1 MNKIIGKISDAGL
14 KIETTLSNK
23 ALGIETSILG
33 AGPRGPRGPQGPP
46 GTTDYMALIN
56 LPSIESVT
64 LFNDKTF
71 EDLGLSAMTP
81 NEIEN
86 LM

>member
-1 MNKIIGKISDAGL
+1 MSKIIGKISDAGL
-14 KIETTLSNK
+14 KIETT
-23 ALGIETSILG
+23 ILG
-33 AGPRGPRGPQGPP
+33 AGPQGKQGPP

>member
-1 MNKIIGKISDAGL
+1 MTKIIGKISDAGL
-14 KIETTLSNK
+14 KIETT
-23 ALGIETSILG
+23 IL
-33 AGPRGPRGPQGPP
+33 AAGPRGPQGPP

>member
-1 MNKIIGKISDAGL
+1 MSKIIGKISDAGL
-14 KIETTLSNK
+14 KIDTTISNK
-23 ALGIETSILG
+23 ALVVETSILG
-33 AGPRGPRGPQGPP
+33 AGPRGPQGPP

>member
-1 MNKIIGKISDAGL
+1 MSKIIGKISDAGL
-14 KIETTLSNK
+14 KIETTISNK
-23 ALGIETSILG
+23 ALVVETSILG
-33 AGPRGPRGPQGPP
+33 AGPQGPQGPP